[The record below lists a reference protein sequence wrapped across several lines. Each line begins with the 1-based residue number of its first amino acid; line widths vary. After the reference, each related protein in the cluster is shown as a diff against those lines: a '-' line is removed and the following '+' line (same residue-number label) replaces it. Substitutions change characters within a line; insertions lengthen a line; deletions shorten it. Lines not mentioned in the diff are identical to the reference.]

1 MARELT
7 ILLRVKNA
15 MQIGLAK
22 GYASLQQFG
31 KSAMRIG
38 KFFATSFLAAGASI
52 AGFAAKA
59 LSSYAESETAQNSMA
74 AAFRAFGEEVDVNTA
89 RVLASAKAIQS
100 ETGVSDEAV
109 VSMAARLRMLGVQ
122 SSKLDEATRATIG
135 LKAAGME
142 EEAAAKALA
151 LAYSG
156 NYTQLGRYIPALRN
170 ANTESEKAAILADF
184 VARGY
189 SQQQAKLETVAG
201 QWGLLK
207 ERVGDVWEE
216 VGRAIEQNGALTKVL
231 SLAGDAVKKFGER
244 VAEWVEGGGMTNL
257 LALAAEFFNTMRYYF
272 GLVGNTV
279 HVVWASLNDGAET
292 AFTYVMNVVSA
303 FKGRWVA
310 EMTYIK
316 DFALAVWNAIKH
328 PFEIGWNPPS
338 MAPMRKALDDLVNA
352 FKGKDARVTK
362 QMDEAMAVRAQLEAE
377 YAARSVSIAAWQ
389 AEALN
394 KQLDTTT
401 KNKAAAL
408 AAEETL
414 EVEAAEKKV
423 ALADELAE
431 ALGQSSAER
440 TAVESSSLDQ
450 IVKTNQGA
458 SEAVKGI
465 WQDNLKSF
473 SQIEATKVAVA
484 QGAAAAI
491 SGMSGGTIETSDK
504 FRIAKLRAAGI
515 DPNMANGS
523 VLTTQQ
529 SKALDNVTQTQ
540 ILAELQKM
548 NAKQDKLMTFG

>member
-216 VGRAIEQNGALTKVL
+216 VGRAIEQNGELTKAMARAGVAMKEFGEDVAAWVNGGGVANLMAGTKMFFEDMRFRFMMLSNISNITFGAILDRWTYTIRRKQAVLTAYANVFLSYFRLFKETAASAWDLVKNPFSKFDPPDLKPVISSIGNLIKAYNPLNQVTSQFTKEAIEYRTQLEMDHYKTIKELSEQQLQSLAQYHGAKASMESTAAAASVAVAVDADDSVTESASLREAELTALTA
-231 SLAGDAVKKFGER
+231 SR
-244 VAEWVEGGGMTNL
+244 
-257 LALAAEFFNTMRYYF
+257 AAR
-272 GLVGNTV
+272 
-279 HVVWASLNDGAET
+279 
-292 AFTYVMNVVSA
+292 
-303 FKGRWVA
+303 
-310 EMTYIK
+310 
-316 DFALAVWNAIKH
+316 
-328 PFEIGWNPPS
+328 
-338 MAPMRKALDDLVNA
+338 
-352 FKGKDARVTK
+352 
-362 QMDEAMAVRAQLEAE
+362 EAE
-377 YAARSVSIAAWQ
+377 AAG
-389 AEALN
+389 
-394 KQLDTTT
+394 K
-401 KNKAAAL
+401 
-408 AAEETL
+408 
-414 EVEAAEKKV
+414 
-423 ALADELAE
+423 
-431 ALGQSSAER
+431 
-440 TAVESSSLDQ
+440 
-450 IVKTNQGA
+450 IVDANQGA

-548 NAKQDKLMTFG
+548 NAKQDKLLTFG